1 MPQTSL
7 DRDRINVLLL
17 EGVHESA
24 VGALQGAGYTNIRQE
39 KAALQGTALAEALQG
54 VHVLGIRSRTQLDA
68 EALAAADRLLAV
80 GCFCIGTNQVD
91 LGAAALKGVP
101 VFNAPFSNTRSVAEL
116 VLAEAILLLRSVPAR
131 HNQLREGKWQKS
143 ASNSFETRGKT
154 LGVVGYGNIGKQL
167 SVLAES
173 LGMRVMFYDVETK
186 LKLGNSKQAD
196 TLEDLLSEADV
207 VSMHVPATEQTNNMI
222 DAGALSL
229 MKPSAVL
236 INASR
241 GNVIDLEALA
251 DALEA
256 GKLLGAAIDVYPE
269 EPKSNNEPFVSR
281 LQKLDN
287 VLLTPHIGGSTAEA
301 QSNIGEE
308 VAAKLIRYSDNGS
321 TLSAVNFPEAALPE
335 HSGKHRLLHVHR
347 NQPGV
352 LSAINQVFSDLGVN
366 ISGQYLQTTSA
377 IGYVVL
383 DIDEEQS
390 GAVLQELRQIDG
402 TIRARVLF

>member
-1 MPQTSL
+1 MSQTSL
-7 DRDRINVLLL
+7 DRTRINILLL

-24 VGALQGAGYTNIRQE
+24 VTAFRNAGYTNIRRE
-39 KAALQGTALAEALQG
+39 KAALQGDALAAALAG

-68 EALAAADRLLAV
+68 AALDAADRLIAV

-91 LGAAALKGVP
+91 LHAASLKGVP

-173 LGMRVMFYDVETK
+173 LGMRVVFFDVETK
-186 LKLGNSKQAD
+186 LKLGNARQAES
-196 TLEDLLSEADV
+196 LEELLQEADV
-207 VSMHVPATEQTNNMI
+207 VSMHVPATQQTKSMI

-308 VAAKLIRYSDNGS
+308 VATKLIRYSDNGS

-335 HSGKHRLLHVHR
+335 HQGKHRLLHVHR

-366 ISGQYLQTTSA
+366 ISGQYLQTTA
-377 IGYVVL
+377 DIGYVVL

>member
-1 MPQTSL
+1 LANTSL
-7 DRDRINVLLL
+7 NRDRINVLLL

-24 VGALQGAGYTNIRQE
+24 VNALKSAGYTNIRQE
-39 KAALQGTALAEALQG
+39 KAALQGDALNKALAG
-54 VHVLGIRSRTQLDA
+54 VHVLGIRSRTQVDA
-68 EALAAADRLLAV
+68 AAIAAADRLIAV

-91 LGAAALKGVP
+91 LEATANRGIP

-173 LGMRVMFYDVETK
+173 LGMNVLFYDVETK
-186 LKLGNSKQAD
+186 LKLGNSQQARSLD
-196 TLEDLLSEADV
+196 ELLQQADV
-207 VSMHVPATEQTNNMI
+207 VSMHVPATDQTNNMI
-222 DAGALSL
+222 GAHELKQ
-229 MKPSAVL
+229 MKSSAVL

-241 GNVIDLEALA
+241 GNVIDLDALA
-251 DALEA
+251 DALQE
-256 GKLLGAAIDVYPE
+256 GSLLGAAIDVYPE

-335 HSGKHRLLHVHR
+335 HPGHHRLLHVHQ

-352 LSAINQVFSDLGVN
+352 LTAINQVFSTLGVN
-366 ISGQYLQTTSA
+366 IVGQYLQTNKD
-377 IGYVVL
+377 IGYVV
-383 DIDEEQS
+383 IDVDEAHSAAALE
-390 GAVLQELRQIDG
+390 ELRRIEG

>member
-1 MPQTSL
+1 VPQTSL
-7 DRDRINVLLL
+7 DRARINILLL

-24 VGALQGAGYTNIRQE
+24 VTALRAAGYTNIRQE
-39 KAALQGTALAEALQG
+39 KAALQGDALASALKG
-54 VHVLGIRSRTQLDA
+54 VHLLGIRSRTQLDA
-68 EALAAADRLLAV
+68 AALAAADRLVAV

-91 LGAAALKGVP
+91 LQAATLKGVP

-186 LKLGNSKQAD
+186 LKLGNSQQAD
-196 TLEDLLSEADV
+196 SLEDLLQEADV
-207 VSMHVPATEQTNNMI
+207 VSMHVPATKQTNNMI
-222 DAGALSL
+222 DAGALAL

-256 GKLLGAAIDVYPE
+256 GKILGAAIDVYPE

-335 HSGKHRLLHVHR
+335 HPGNHRLLHVHR

-366 ISGQYLQTTSA
+366 ISGQYLQTTA
-377 IGYVVL
+377 DIGYVVL
-383 DIDEEQS
+383 DIDEKQS

>member
-1 MPQTSL
+1 MTQTSL

-24 VGALQGAGYTNIRQE
+24 VTALEDAGYTNIRQE
-39 KAALQGTALAEALQG
+39 KAALQGDALAAALKG

-68 EALAAADRLLAV
+68 QALSSADRLIAV

-91 LGAAALKGVP
+91 LAAATLKGVP

-173 LGMRVMFYDVETK
+173 LGMQVLFYDVETK
-186 LKLGNSKQAD
+186 LKLGNSRQAAS
-196 TLEDLLSEADV
+196 LEELLTESDV

-308 VAAKLIRYSDNGS
+308 VAAKLVRYSDNGS

-335 HSGKHRLLHVHR
+335 HPGHHRLLHVHH

-366 ISGQYLQTTSA
+366 IAGQYLQTNA
-377 IGYVVL
+377 DIGYVVL
-383 DIDEEQS
+383 DIEEEQS
-390 GAVLQELRQIDG
+390 AAVLQALRQIEG

>member
-1 MPQTSL
+1 MN
-7 DRDRINVLLL
+7 RDRINVLLL

-24 VGALQGAGYTNIRQE
+24 VAALQAAGYTNIRQE
-39 KAALQGTALAEALQG
+39 KAALQGEALQKALSG

-68 EALAAADRLLAV
+68 AAVAAADRLIAV

-91 LGAAALKGVP
+91 LQASASRGIP

-131 HNQLREGKWQKS
+131 HNQLRAGIWQKS

-154 LGVVGYGNIGKQL
+154 LGVIGYGNIGKQL
-167 SVLAES
+167 SVLAEAM
-173 LGMRVMFYDVETK
+173 GMNVLFYDIETK
-186 LKLGNSKQAD
+186 LKLGNSRQAD
-196 TLEDLLSEADV
+196 SLEQLLGTADV

-222 DAGALSL
+222 GARELAH

-251 DALEA
+251 DALEE
-256 GKLLGAAIDVYPE
+256 GSLLGAAIDVYPQ
-269 EPKSNNEPFVSR
+269 EPKSNDEPFVSR

-335 HSGKHRLLHVHR
+335 HPGHHRLLHVHR

-352 LSAINQVFSDLGVN
+352 LTAVNQVFSTLGIN
-366 ISGQYLQTTSA
+366 IAGQYLQTSND
-377 IGYVVL
+377 IGYVVI
-383 DIDEEQS
+383 DVDEENS
-390 GAVLQELRQIDG
+390 AIALQELRRIEG

>member
-1 MPQTSL
+1 VAQTSL
-7 DRDRINVLLL
+7 NRDRINVLLL

-24 VGALQGAGYTNIRQE
+24 VRAFRDAGYSNVRQE
-39 KAALQGTALAEALQG
+39 KAALQGDALTRALEG

-68 EALAAADRLLAV
+68 AAIAAANRLIAV

-91 LGAAALKGVP
+91 LESASQRGIP

-173 LGMRVMFYDVETK
+173 LGMHVLFYDVETK
-186 LKLGNSKQAD
+186 LKLGNSRQAASLD
-196 TLEDLLSEADV
+196 ALLRSADV
-207 VSMHVPATEQTNNMI
+207 VSMHVPATPETNNMI
-222 DAGALSL
+222 GARQLAL
-229 MKPSAVL
+229 MKESAVL

-241 GNVIDLEALA
+241 GNVIDLDALA
-251 DALEA
+251 DALQA
-256 GKLLGAAIDVYPE
+256 GELLGAAIDVYPE

-281 LQKLDN
+281 LQTLDN

-335 HSGKHRLLHVHR
+335 HPGNHRLLHVHR

-366 ISGQYLQTTSA
+366 IASQYLQTSA
-377 IGYVVL
+377 DIGYVVL
-383 DIDEEQS
+383 DVDAGHSAAALEQ
-390 GAVLQELRQIDG
+390 LRQIEG
-402 TIRARVLF
+402 TIRSRILF

>member
-1 MPQTSL
+1 VPQTSL
-7 DRDRINVLLL
+7 DRARINILLL

-24 VGALQGAGYTNIRQE
+24 VAALRAAGYTNIRQE
-39 KAALQGTALAEALQG
+39 KAALQGDALAEALAR
-54 VHVLGIRSRTQLDA
+54 VHLLGIRSRTQLDA
-68 EALAAADRLLAV
+68 AALTTADRLIAV

-91 LGAAALKGVP
+91 LQAASQKGVP

-186 LKLGNSKQAD
+186 LKLGNSQQAD
-196 TLEDLLSEADV
+196 SLEDLLQEADV
-207 VSMHVPATEQTNNMI
+207 VSMHVPATQQTNNMI

-256 GKLLGAAIDVYPE
+256 GRLLGAAIDVYPE

-335 HSGKHRLLHVHR
+335 HPGNHRLLHVHR

-366 ISGQYLQTTSA
+366 ISGQYLQTTA
-377 IGYVVL
+377 EIGYVVL

-390 GAVLQELRQIDG
+390 AAALQELRQIDG

>member
-1 MPQTSL
+1 MANTSL

-17 EGVHESA
+17 EGVHQSA
-24 VGALQGAGYTNIRQE
+24 VAALQAAGYRNVREEKTALQGDTLAQ
-39 KAALQGTALAEALQG
+39 ALRG

-68 EALAAADRLLAV
+68 AALAAADRLIAV

-91 LGAAALKGVP
+91 LTAAAARGVP

-131 HNQLREGKWQKS
+131 HNQLRTGKWQKS

-167 SVLAES
+167 GVLAEA
-173 LGMRVMFYDVETK
+173 LGMHVRFYDIETK
-186 LKLGNSKQAD
+186 LQLGNARQVD
-196 TLEDLLSEADV
+196 TLNELLSQADV
-207 VSMHVPATEQTNNMI
+207 VSMHVPATPQTANMI
-222 DAGALSL
+222 DAHALEQ
-229 MKPSAVL
+229 MKPGAVL

-256 GKLLGAAIDVYPE
+256 ERLLGAAIDVYPE
-269 EPKSNNEPFVSR
+269 EPQSNNEPFESR
-281 LQKLDN
+281 LQHLDN

-335 HSGKHRLLHVHR
+335 HPGHHRLLHVHR

-352 LSAINQVFSDLGVN
+352 LTAVNQVFSNLGVN
-366 ISGQYLQTTSA
+366 IAGQYLQTNND
-377 IGYVVL
+377 IGYVV
-383 DIDEEQS
+383 IDVDAES
-390 GAVLQELRQIDG
+390 SAAALQALRQVDG

>member
-1 MPQTSL
+1 MAETSL
-7 DRDRINVLLL
+7 NRDRINVLLL

-24 VGALQGAGYTNIRQE
+24 VDSLKSAGYVNIEQHKSALQGD
-39 KAALQGTALAEALQG
+39 ALAEALNG
-54 VHVLGIRSRTQLDA
+54 VHLLGIRSRTQLDA
-68 EALAAADRLLAV
+68 IALAHADRLIAV

-91 LGAAALKGVP
+91 LQVSASRGIP

-131 HNQLREGKWQKS
+131 HNQLRAGIWQKS

-154 LGVVGYGNIGKQL
+154 LGVIGYGNIGKQL
-167 SVLAES
+167 SVLAEAM
-173 LGMRVMFYDVETK
+173 GMNVLFYDIETK
-186 LKLGNSKQAD
+186 LKLGNSRQAD
-196 TLEDLLSEADV
+196 SLEQLLGTADV

-222 DAGALSL
+222 GARELAH

-251 DALEA
+251 DALEE
-256 GKLLGAAIDVYPE
+256 GSLLGAAIDVYPQ
-269 EPKSNNEPFVSR
+269 EPKSNDEPFVSR

-335 HSGKHRLLHVHR
+335 HPGHHRLLHVHR

-352 LSAINQVFSDLGVN
+352 LTAVNQVFSTLGIN
-366 ISGQYLQTTSA
+366 IAGQYLQTSND
-377 IGYVVL
+377 IGYVVI
-383 DIDEEQS
+383 DVDEENS
-390 GAVLQELRQIDG
+390 AIALQELRRIEG

>member
-1 MPQTSL
+1 MAQTSL
-7 DRDRINVLLL
+7 NRERISVLLL
-17 EGVHESA
+17 EGVHDSA
-24 VGALQGAGYTNIRQE
+24 ADALRAAGYTNIRQE
-39 KAALQGTALAEALQG
+39 KAALQGNVLNEALRG
-54 VHVLGIRSRTQLDA
+54 VHLLGIRSRTQLDA
-68 EALAAADRLLAV
+68 SALAAADRLFAV

-91 LGAAALKGVP
+91 LQAATNRGIP

-167 SVLAES
+167 GVLAES
-173 LGMRVMFYDVETK
+173 LGMHVVFYDIETK
-186 LKLGNSKQAD
+186 LKLGNARQLD
-196 TLEDLLSEADV
+196 TLDELLAVADV
-207 VSMHVPATEQTNNMI
+207 VSMHVPATEQTDRLI
-222 DAGALSL
+222 DRAALQR

-236 INASR
+236 LNASR
-241 GNVIDLEALA
+241 GNVIDLDALA
-251 DALEA
+251 DAIEA
-256 GKLLGAAIDVYPE
+256 GELLGAAIDVYPE

-335 HSGKHRLLHVHR
+335 HPGHHRLLHVHR
-347 NQPGV
+347 NQPGMLTAV
-352 LSAINQVFSDLGVN
+352 NQVFSDLGVN
-366 ISGQYLQTTSA
+366 VAGQYLQTTA
-377 IGYVVL
+377 DVGYVV
-383 DIDEEQS
+383 IDVNAEHSAAALEQ
-390 GAVLQELRQIDG
+390 LRQIEG

>member
-1 MPQTSL
+1 MAQTSL
-7 DRDRINVLLL
+7 DRARINVLLL

-24 VGALQGAGYTNIRQE
+24 VTALKASGYTNIRQE
-39 KAALQGTALAEALQG
+39 KAALQGDALADALKG

-68 EALAAADRLLAV
+68 TALAAADRLVAV

-91 LGAAALKGVP
+91 LNAAAMKGVP

-173 LGMRVMFYDVETK
+173 LGMRVVFYDVETK
-186 LKLGNSKQAD
+186 LKLGNARQAE
-196 TLEDLLSEADV
+196 TLEALLSEADV
-207 VSMHVPATEQTNNMI
+207 VTMHVPATQQTNNMI
-222 DAGALSL
+222 DAYALSL

-251 DALEA
+251 DALDA

-335 HSGKHRLLHVHR
+335 HPGHHRLLHVHR
-347 NQPGV
+347 NQPGM

-366 ISGQYLQTTSA
+366 IAGQYLQTTA
-377 IGYVVL
+377 DIGYVVL
-383 DIDEEQS
+383 DIDEEHS
-390 GAVLQELRQIDG
+390 GAVLQALRQIEG

>member
-1 MPQTSL
+1 MRQTSL
-7 DRDRINVLLL
+7 NRDRINVLLL

-24 VGALQGAGYTNIRQE
+24 VKALRDAGYTNIRTE
-39 KAALQGTALAEALQG
+39 KAALQGDALVKALEG

-68 EALAAADRLLAV
+68 TALASADRLIAV

-91 LGAAALKGVP
+91 LVAAASQGIP

-173 LGMRVMFYDVETK
+173 LGMTVMFYDVETK
-186 LKLGNSKQAD
+186 LKLGNSRQAA
-196 TLEDLLSEADV
+196 TLEELLQRSDV

-222 DAGALSL
+222 GAHELSL

-251 DALEA
+251 DALQDGA
-256 GKLLGAAIDVYPE
+256 LLGAAIDVFPE

-308 VAAKLIRYSDNGS
+308 VAEKLIRYSDNGS

-335 HSGKHRLLHVHR
+335 HPGHHRLLHVHR

-352 LSAINQVFSDLGVN
+352 LTAINQVFSELGVN
-366 ISGQYLQTTSA
+366 IAGQYLQTNA
-377 IGYVVL
+377 EIGYVVI
-383 DIDEEQS
+383 DIDAENS
-390 GAVLQELRQIDG
+390 AAALQKLRTIKG